1 MEIVTAGSERLDE
14 VEPLFRAMHEH
25 HRAGRPRA
33 VAVRPFRSGE
43 EAWERRREHYRALLD
58 SGRGHLRLAQ
68 EGERVIGY
76 AVVSEIGGHAAL
88 VTGARMAEL
97 ESLSVLP
104 GERGAG
110 VGRALMAAVHE
121 LVRGLGIEELMLYVM
136 DGNDEAMRFYERF
149 GMRPYLHVM
158 VGAVDNVGHAPA
170 RDAPPH

>member
-1 MEIVTAGSERLDE
+1 MATVTAGRERLDE

-76 AVVSEIGGHAAL
+76 AVVSEIGGQAAL

-121 LVRGLGIEELMLYVM
+121 LVRGLGIEDLMLYVM

>member
-1 MEIVTAGSERLDE
+1 MVIVTAGSERLDE

-76 AVVSEIGGHAAL
+76 AVVSEIGGQAAL

>member
-1 MEIVTAGSERLDE
+1 VEIVTAGSERLGA
-14 VEPLFRAMHEH
+14 VEPLFKAMHEH

-33 VAVRPFRSGE
+33 ADVRPFRSGD
-43 EAWERRREHYRALLD
+43 EAWERRREHYRELLGT
-58 SGRGHLRLAQ
+58 GRGHLLLAQ
-68 EGERVIGY
+68 QGERVIGY
-76 AVVSEIGGHAAL
+76 AVVSEVGGQATL

-110 VGRALMAAVHE
+110 VGRALMAAAHE

-136 DGNDEAMRFYERF
+136 DGNDSAIRFYERF